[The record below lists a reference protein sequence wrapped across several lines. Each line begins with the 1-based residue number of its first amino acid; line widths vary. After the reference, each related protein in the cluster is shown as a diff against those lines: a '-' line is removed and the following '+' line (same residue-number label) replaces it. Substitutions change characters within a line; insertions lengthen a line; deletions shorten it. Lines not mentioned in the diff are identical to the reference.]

1 MKKYIDTFNQFA
13 IHYKYAILLFFLFL
27 YLIHQFHILSTL
39 QQLLKIITP
48 ILAGVFIAYLF
59 EPMIATLKLKRT
71 LSCIIVYVTFALLV
85 VLIAILLIY
94 PLSIQLMQAKEY
106 ILSFIEYFQDLL
118 TETQAV
124 SGISEDTYSM
134 ITKGGEVLFS
144 QMRNFTTFLTQS
156 ATAFLCALF
165 ISLDKPTLLKVFH
178 INKLYQNQHINYF
191 LSSSS
196 TLITRYLIGLGA
208 DLLFLFICFSILLY
222 LFSFP
227 SFLLYATLLS
237 LLNMIP
243 ILGPTLGFLILLG
256 VSFLYQVPY
265 TWAIVLL
272 VWIIQQIESNYVQVV
287 IFKKTM
293 NVLPIY
299 TLSLLLILGS
309 YFGIIGM
316 IISPILAGMLQ
327 IAYKTYELSCSA
339 LPTWEDIWD

>member
-13 IHYKYAILLFFLFL
+13 IHYKYAILFFFLFL
-27 YLIHQFHILSTL
+27 YLIHQFNILSTI
-39 QQLLKIITP
+39 QDLLHIITP
-48 ILAGVFIAYLF
+48 ILAGIFIAYLF
-59 EPMIATLKLKRT
+59 EPMISSLKVKRT
-71 LSCIIVYVTFALLV
+71 LACIVVYGSFALLV
-85 VLIAILLIY
+85 LLIAVLIIY
-94 PLSIQLMQAKEY
+94 PLSIQIIQAKEY
-106 ILSFIEYFQDLL
+106 VFSFVDYWKEIISQ
-118 TETQAV
+118 TQAV
-124 SGISEDTYSM
+124 SGISEDTYTM
-134 ITKGGEVLFS
+134 ITKGGEVILS
-144 QMRNFTTFLTQS
+144 QMRNFGSFLTQS

-165 ISLDKPTLLKVFH
+165 ISLDKPTLLKVFQ
-178 INKLYQNQHINYF
+178 IDRLYHNQHIDYF

-208 DLLFLFICFSILLY
+208 DLLFLFVCFSILLY
-222 LFSFP
+222 IFSFP

-243 ILGPTLGFLILLG
+243 ILGPTLGFLILLA

-265 TWAIVLL
+265 TWAVVLL
-272 VWIIQQIESNYVQVV
+272 VWIIQQIEANYVQVV

-299 TLSLLLILGS
+299 TLSLLLVLGS

-316 IISPILAGMLQ
+316 ILSPILAGMLQ
-327 IAYKTYELSCSA
+327 IAYKTYELSCTT